1 MAMKNTSDY
10 IEEHIKA
17 LLENVSVAELRRSE
31 LASRFE
37 VVPSQINYVI
47 KTRFTAS
54 RGYIVE
60 SKRGGGGYIRIGRI
74 TFSDKHELLH
84 DLVNNMGEQLS
95 EAVAADILQLLF
107 DEGLMTERE
116 ATLFLVAGTDQVL
129 GRDADTIR
137 ARMMCH
143 ILRRLDRKEE

>member
-10 IEEHIKA
+10 IEEYIKA
-17 LLENVSVAELRRSE
+17 MLEQVSVAELKRSE
-31 LASRFE
+31 LASQFE

-74 TFSDKHELLH
+74 TFSDKHELVH
-84 DLVNNMGEQLS
+84 DLLQNMGEDLS
-95 EAVAADILQLLF
+95 WGVYSDILQLLF

-116 ATLFLVAGTDQVL
+116 GNLILATGTDEVL
-129 GRDADTIR
+129 GLDASRIR
-137 ARMMCH
+137 AR
-143 ILRRLDRKEE
+143 ILRQVLRRLDRKED

>member
-17 LLENVSVAELRRSE
+17 ILEQVSVAELRRSE

-74 TFSDKHELLH
+74 TFSDKHELVH
-84 DLVNNMGEQLS
+84 DLLNNMGEQLS
-95 EAVAADILQLLF
+95 ATVYADILQLLF

-116 ATLFLVAGTDQVL
+116 GNLFLSTGSDEIL
-129 GRDADTIR
+129 GKDASTIR
-137 ARMMCH
+137 ARMMRQ

>member
-17 LLENVSVAELRRSE
+17 ILDQVSVAELRRSE

-74 TFSDKHELLH
+74 TFSDKHELVH
-84 DLVNNMGEQLS
+84 DLLNNMGEQLS
-95 EAVAADILQLLF
+95 ATVYADILQLLF

-116 ATLFLVAGTDQVL
+116 GNLFLSTGSDEIL
-129 GRDADTIR
+129 GKDASTIR
-137 ARMMCH
+137 VRMMRQ

>member
-17 LLENVSVAELRRSE
+17 ILDQVSVAELRRSE

-74 TFSDKHELLH
+74 TFSDKHELVH
-84 DLVNNMGEQLS
+84 DLLNNMGEQLS
-95 EAVAADILQLLF
+95 ATGYADILQLLF

-116 ATLFLVAGTDQVL
+116 GNLFLSTGSDEIL
-129 GRDADTIR
+129 GKDASTIR
-137 ARMMCH
+137 ARMMRQ

>member
-10 IEEHIKA
+10 IEEYIKA
-17 LLENVSVAELRRSE
+17 MLEQVSVAELKRSE

-74 TFSDKHELLH
+74 TFSDKHELVH
-84 DLVNNMGEQLS
+84 DLLQNMGEDLS
-95 EAVAADILQLLF
+95 WVVYSDILQLLF

-116 ATLFLVAGTDQVL
+116 GNLILATGTDEVL
-129 GRDADTIR
+129 GLDASRIR
-137 ARMMCH
+137 AR
-143 ILRRLDRKEE
+143 ILRQVLRRLDRKED

>member
-1 MAMKNTSDY
+1 MKNTSDY

-17 LLENVSVAELRRSE
+17 LLDQVSVAELRRSE

-74 TFSDKHELLH
+74 TFSDKHELVH
-84 DLVNNMGEQLS
+84 DLLNNMGEQLS
-95 EAVAADILQLLF
+95 ATVYADILQLLF

-116 ATLFLVAGTDQVL
+116 GNLFLSTGSDEIL
-129 GRDADTIR
+129 GKDASTIR
-137 ARMMCH
+137 VRMMRQ

>member
-10 IEEHIKA
+10 IEEYIKA
-17 LLENVSVAELRRSE
+17 LLEQASVAELKRSE

-60 SKRGGGGYIRIGRI
+60 SKRGGGGYIRIGRV
-74 TFSDKHELLH
+74 TFSDKHELVH
-84 DLVNNMGEQLS
+84 DLLQNLGQSLS
-95 EAVAADILQLLF
+95 GIVFSDITQLLY

-116 ATLFLVAGTDQVL
+116 GNLLLATSTDEVL
-129 GRDADTIR
+129 GDGADQIR
-137 ARMMCH
+137 ARMMRQ
-143 ILRRLDRKEE
+143 ILRRLDRKED

>member
-17 LLENVSVAELRRSE
+17 LLEQASIAELKRSD
-31 LASRFE
+31 LASQFE

-54 RGYIVE
+54 RGYVVE

-74 TFSDKHELLH
+74 TFSDKHELVHNL
-84 DLVNNMGEQLS
+84 LTNMGKEVS
-95 EAVAADILQLLF
+95 MTVFSDILQMLF
-107 DEGLMTERE
+107 DESLLTERE
-116 ATLFLVAGTDQVL
+116 GNLFLSVATDEVL
-129 GRDADTIR
+129 GEEAPAIR
-137 ARMMCH
+137 ARMMRE
-143 ILRRLDRKEE
+143 ILRRIDRKEG

>member
-17 LLENVSVAELRRSE
+17 ILEQVNVAELRRSE

-74 TFSDKHELLH
+74 TFSDKHELVR
-84 DLVNNMGEQLS
+84 DLLKNMGDDLS
-95 EAVAADILQLLF
+95 ATVFTDILQLLF

-116 ATLFLVAGTDQVL
+116 GNLLLATSSDEVL
-129 GRDADTIR
+129 GREANQVR
-137 ARMMCH
+137 ARMMRQ
-143 ILRRLDRKEE
+143 ILRRLDRKED

>member
-1 MAMKNTSDY
+1 MKNTSDY
-10 IEEHIKA
+10 IEEHIKSI
-17 LLENVSVAELRRSE
+17 LERVNVAELKRSE

-74 TFSDKHELLH
+74 TFSDKHELVH
-84 DLVNNMGEQLS
+84 DLLENLGESLS
-95 EAVAADILQLLF
+95 WAVYSDILQLLF
-107 DEGLMTERE
+107 DEKLMTERE
-116 ATLFLVAGTDQVL
+116 GNILLATGAEDVL
-129 GRDADTIR
+129 GLEASQIR
-137 ARMMCH
+137 ARMMRQ

>member
-1 MAMKNTSDY
+1 MKNTSDY

-17 LLENVSVAELRRSE
+17 LLEQVSVAELKRSE

-74 TFSDKHELLH
+74 TFSDKHELIR
-84 DLVNNMGEQLS
+84 DLLANMGESLS
-95 EAVAADILQLLF
+95 WVVYQDILQLLF

-116 ATLFLVAGTDQVL
+116 GNLFLAVATDAVL
-129 GRDADTIR
+129 GKDANHVR
-137 ARMMCH
+137 SQMMGE

>member
-1 MAMKNTSDY
+1 MVMKNTSDY

-17 LLENVSVAELRRSE
+17 ILEQVSVAELRRSE

-74 TFSDKHELLH
+74 TFSDKHELVH
-84 DLVNNMGEQLS
+84 DLLKNMGSQLS
-95 EAVAADILQLLF
+95 ATVYADILQLLF
-107 DEGLMTERE
+107 DEKLMMERE
-116 ATLFLVAGTDQVL
+116 GNLFLAAGTDEVL
-129 GRDADTIR
+129 GKEADSIR
-137 ARMMCH
+137 ARMMCQ
-143 ILRRLDRKEE
+143 ILRRLDRKED

>member
-17 LLENVSVAELRRSE
+17 ILEQFNVAEVRRSE

-74 TFSDKHELLH
+74 TFSDKHELVH
-84 DLVNNMGEQLS
+84 DLLKNMGEQLS
-95 EAVAADILQLLF
+95 STVYTDILQLLF
-107 DEGLMTERE
+107 DEELMTERE
-116 ATLFLVAGTDQVL
+116 GNLCLAMASDNIL
-129 GRDADTIR
+129 GKEADYIR
-137 ARMMCH
+137 ARMMRQ

>member
-1 MAMKNTSDY
+1 MVMKNTSDY

-17 LLENVSVAELRRSE
+17 ILEQVNVAELKRSE

-74 TFSDKHELLH
+74 TFSDKHELVR
-84 DLVNNMGEQLS
+84 DLLANMGQQLS
-95 EAVAADILQLLF
+95 WIVFQDILQLLF
-107 DEGLMTERE
+107 DEKLMTERE
-116 ATLFLVAGTDQVL
+116 GNLFLATGSDEVL
-129 GRDADTIR
+129 GEDAPTIR
-137 ARMMCH
+137 ARMMRQ
-143 ILRRLDRKEE
+143 ILRRLDRKED

>member
-1 MAMKNTSDY
+1 MVMKNTSDY

-17 LLENVSVAELRRSE
+17 ILDQVKVAELRRSE

-74 TFSDKHELLH
+74 TFSDKHELVH
-84 DLVNNMGEQLS
+84 DLLNNMGEQLS
-95 EAVAADILQLLF
+95 ATVYSDILQLLF

-116 ATLFLVAGTDQVL
+116 GNLFLSTGSDEIL
-129 GRDADTIR
+129 GKDASTIR
-137 ARMMCH
+137 ARMMRQ

>member
-1 MAMKNTSDY
+1 MVVKNTSDY

-17 LLENVSVAELRRSE
+17 ILETASVAELKRSE

-60 SKRGGGGYIRIGRI
+60 SKRGGGGYIRIGRV
-74 TFSDKHELLH
+74 TFSDKH
-84 DLVNNMGEQLS
+84 DLIRDLQKNMGISLS
-95 EAVAADILQLLF
+95 WPVFQDLMQLLF
-107 DEGLMTERE
+107 DEDLITERE
-116 ATLFLVAGTDQVL
+116 GNLFLATARNEVL
-129 GRDADTIR
+129 GEEASFIR
-137 ARMMCH
+137 ARMMRE
-143 ILRRLDRKEE
+143 ILSKIDRKED

>member
-1 MAMKNTSDY
+1 MKNTSDY

-17 LLENVSVAELRRSE
+17 ILETASVAELKRSE

-60 SKRGGGGYIRIGRI
+60 SKRGGGGYIRIGRV
-74 TFSDKHELLH
+74 TFSDKHELVHNLQKNMEFSLSWPVFQ
-84 DLVNNMGEQLS
+84 DLV
-95 EAVAADILQLLF
+95 QLLF
-107 DEGLMTERE
+107 DENLITERE
-116 ATLFLVAGTDQVL
+116 GNLFLATARNEILKDE
-129 GRDADTIR
+129 APYIR
-137 ARMMCH
+137 ARMMRE
-143 ILRRLDRKEE
+143 ILSIIDRKED

>member
-17 LLENVSVAELRRSE
+17 ILDQVSVAELRRSE

-74 TFSDKHELLH
+74 TFSDKHELVR
-84 DLVNNMGEQLS
+84 DLLKNMGDSLS
-95 EAVAADILQLLF
+95 ATVFADILQLLF
-107 DEGLMTERE
+107 DEQLMTERE
-116 ATLFLVAGTDQVL
+116 GNLLLATSSDEVL
-129 GRDADTIR
+129 GKEAGEIR
-137 ARMMCH
+137 ARMMYQ

>member
-17 LLENVSVAELRRSE
+17 ILDQVSVAELRRSE
-31 LASRFE
+31 FTSRFE

-74 TFSDKHELLH
+74 TFSDKHELVH
-84 DLVNNMGEQLS
+84 DLLNNMGEQLS
-95 EAVAADILQLLF
+95 ATVYADILQLLF

-116 ATLFLVAGTDQVL
+116 GNLFLSTGSDEIL
-129 GRDADTIR
+129 GKDASTIR
-137 ARMMCH
+137 ARMMRQ

>member
-1 MAMKNTSDY
+1 MTMKNTSDY

-17 LLENVSVAELRRSE
+17 ILEQVSVAELRRSE

-37 VVPSQINYVI
+37 VVPSQINYVL

-74 TFSDKHELLH
+74 TFSDKHELIRDLLH
-84 DLVNNMGEQLS
+84 NMGTELS
-95 EAVAADILQLLF
+95 SAVFADILQLLF
-107 DEGLMTERE
+107 DEQLMTERE
-116 ATLFLVAGTDQVL
+116 GNLLLSAGSDEVL
-129 GRDADTIR
+129 GSDASAIR
-137 ARMMCH
+137 VRMMRQV
-143 ILRRLDRKEE
+143 LRRLDRKED

>member
-1 MAMKNTSDY
+1 MKNTSDY

-17 LLENVSVAELRRSE
+17 LLEQVSVAELKRSE

-60 SKRGGGGYIRIGRI
+60 S
-74 TFSDKHELLH
+74 
-84 DLVNNMGEQLS
+84 
-95 EAVAADILQLLF
+95 
-107 DEGLMTERE
+107 
-116 ATLFLVAGTDQVL
+116 
-129 GRDADTIR
+129 
-137 ARMMCH
+137 
-143 ILRRLDRKEE
+143 

>member
-17 LLENVSVAELRRSE
+17 ILDQVSVAELRRSE

-74 TFSDKHELLH
+74 TFSDKHELVH
-84 DLVNNMGEQLS
+84 DLLNNMGEQLS
-95 EAVAADILQLLF
+95 ATVYADILQLLF

-116 ATLFLVAGTDQVL
+116 GNLFLSTGSDEIL
-129 GRDADTIR
+129 GRDASTIR
-137 ARMMCH
+137 ARMMRQ

>member
-17 LLENVSVAELRRSE
+17 ILDQVSVAELRRSE

-74 TFSDKHELLH
+74 TFSDKHELVH
-84 DLVNNMGEQLS
+84 DLLNNMGEQLS
-95 EAVAADILQLLF
+95 ATVYADILQLLF

-116 ATLFLVAGTDQVL
+116 GNLFLSIGSDEIL
-129 GRDADTIR
+129 GKDASTIR
-137 ARMMCH
+137 ARMMRQ

>member
-17 LLENVSVAELRRSE
+17 ILDQVSVVELRRSE

-74 TFSDKHELLH
+74 TFSDKHELVH
-84 DLVNNMGEQLS
+84 DLLNNMGEQLS
-95 EAVAADILQLLF
+95 ATVYADILQLLF

-116 ATLFLVAGTDQVL
+116 GNLFLSTGSDEIL
-129 GRDADTIR
+129 GKDASTIR
-137 ARMMCH
+137 ARMMRQ

>member
-1 MAMKNTSDY
+1 MVMKNTSDY
-10 IEEHIKA
+10 IEEYIKA
-17 LLENVSVAELRRSE
+17 MLEQVSVAELKRSE

-74 TFSDKHELLH
+74 TFSDKHELIH
-84 DLVNNMGEQLS
+84 DLLQNMGEDLS
-95 EAVAADILQLLF
+95 WVVYSDILQLLF

-116 ATLFLVAGTDQVL
+116 GNIVLATGTDEVL
-129 GRDADTIR
+129 GLDASRIR
-137 ARMMCH
+137 ARMLRQV
-143 ILRRLDRKEE
+143 LRRLDRKED

>member
-17 LLENVSVAELRRSE
+17 ILDQVNVAELRRSE

-74 TFSDKHELLH
+74 TFSDKHELVH
-84 DLVNNMGEQLS
+84 DLLNNMGEQLS
-95 EAVAADILQLLF
+95 ATVYSDILQLLF

-116 ATLFLVAGTDQVL
+116 GNLFLSTGSDEIL
-129 GRDADTIR
+129 GKDASVIR
-137 ARMMCH
+137 ARMMRQV
-143 ILRRLDRKEE
+143 LRRLDRKED

>member
-17 LLENVSVAELRRSE
+17 ILEQVKVAELRRSE

-74 TFSDKHELLH
+74 TFSDKHEMVH
-84 DLVNNMGEQLS
+84 DLLTNMGDQLT
-95 EAVAADILQLLF
+95 ETVYADILQLLF

-116 ATLFLVAGTDQVL
+116 GNLLLALGADEVL
-129 GRDADTIR
+129 GADRDAIR
-137 ARMMCH
+137 ARMMQQV
-143 ILRRLDRKEE
+143 LRRLDRKEE

>member
-1 MAMKNTSDY
+1 MGMKNTSDY
-10 IEEHIKA
+10 IEEYIKA
-17 LLENVSVAELRRSE
+17 ILEQVSVAELKRSE

-60 SKRGGGGYIRIGRI
+60 SKRGGGGYIRIGRV
-74 TFSDKHELLH
+74 TFSDKHELIY
-84 DLVNNMGEQLS
+84 DLLQNMGEELS
-95 EAVAADILQLLF
+95 WVVYSDILQLLF

-116 ATLFLVAGTDQVL
+116 GNLVLAMGTDEVL
-129 GRDADTIR
+129 GQDAGPIR
-137 ARMMCH
+137 AQMLRQV
-143 ILRRLDRKEE
+143 LRRLDRKEK

>member
-1 MAMKNTSDY
+1 MVMKNTSDY
-10 IEEHIKA
+10 IEEYIKA
-17 LLENVSVAELRRSE
+17 MLEQVSVAELKRSE

-74 TFSDKHELLH
+74 TFSDKHELIH
-84 DLVNNMGEQLS
+84 DLLQNMGEELS
-95 EAVAADILQLLF
+95 WMVYSDILQLLF

-116 ATLFLVAGTDQVL
+116 GNLVLATGTDEVL
-129 GRDADTIR
+129 GMDASRIR
-137 ARMMCH
+137 AR
-143 ILRRLDRKEE
+143 ILRQVLRRLDRKED

>member
-17 LLENVSVAELRRSE
+17 ILDQVSVAELRRSE

-74 TFSDKHELLH
+74 TFSDKHELVH
-84 DLVNNMGEQLS
+84 DLLNNMGEQLS
-95 EAVAADILQLLF
+95 ATVYVDILQLLF

-116 ATLFLVAGTDQVL
+116 GNLFLSTGTDEIL
-129 GRDADTIR
+129 GKDASTIR
-137 ARMMCH
+137 ARMMRQ

>member
-17 LLENVSVAELRRSE
+17 ILDQVSVAELRRSE

-74 TFSDKHELLH
+74 TFSDKHELVH
-84 DLVNNMGEQLS
+84 DLLNNMGEQLS
-95 EAVAADILQLLF
+95 ATVYADILQLLF

-116 ATLFLVAGTDQVL
+116 GNLFLSTGTDEIL
-129 GRDADTIR
+129 GKDASAIR
-137 ARMMCH
+137 ARMMRQ

>member
-1 MAMKNTSDY
+1 MVMKNTSDY

-17 LLENVSVAELRRSE
+17 ILDQVKVAELRRSE

-74 TFSDKHELLH
+74 TFSDKHELVH
-84 DLVNNMGEQLS
+84 DLLKNMGDSLS
-95 EAVAADILQLLF
+95 VTVFSDILQLLF
-107 DEGLMTERE
+107 DEKLMTERE
-116 ATLFLVAGTDQVL
+116 GNLFLSTGSDEIL
-129 GRDADTIR
+129 GKDASTIR
-137 ARMMCH
+137 ARMMRQ

>member
-17 LLENVSVAELRRSE
+17 ILEQVNVAELRRSE

-74 TFSDKHELLH
+74 TFSDKHELVH
-84 DLVNNMGEQLS
+84 DLLKNMGGHLS
-95 EAVAADILQLLF
+95 AIVFADILQLLF
-107 DEGLMTERE
+107 DEKLMTERE
-116 ATLFLVAGTDQVL
+116 GNLFLSTSTDEIL
-129 GRDADTIR
+129 GRDADVIR
-137 ARMMCH
+137 SRMMRQ

>member
-1 MAMKNTSDY
+1 MKNTSDY

-17 LLENVSVAELRRSE
+17 LLDQVSVAELRRSE

-74 TFSDKHELLH
+74 TFSDKHELVH
-84 DLVNNMGEQLS
+84 DLLNNMGEQLS
-95 EAVAADILQLLF
+95 ATVYADILQLLF

-116 ATLFLVAGTDQVL
+116 GNLFLSTGTDEIL
-129 GRDADTIR
+129 GKDASTIR
-137 ARMMCH
+137 ARMMRQ